1 MKNKIMIIEEEQI
14 VKDLD
19 IQKMIMLKREIKDKD
34 SKMTMLLKK
43 EIKEEEVE
51 EE

>member
-1 MKNKIMIIEEEQI
+1 MIIEEEQI